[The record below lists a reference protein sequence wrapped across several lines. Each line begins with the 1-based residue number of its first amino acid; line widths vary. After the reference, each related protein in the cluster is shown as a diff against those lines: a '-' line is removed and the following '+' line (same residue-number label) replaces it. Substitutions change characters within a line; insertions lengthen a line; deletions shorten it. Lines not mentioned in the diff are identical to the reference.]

1 MILSTPFL
9 QFSAGKF
16 ERRSTP
22 TGSLPIHARGTCAV
36 HSIHERAQI
45 RGEGRGAQLRQGR
58 GAALIR
64 CAWWAAGRGLPGPGR
79 MAAAAGRISHDH
91 ITRQR
96 AKPCHIR
103 KEKRVDN
110 PIFFFFFSIFRGI
123 AGKMKILRRKGD
135 GGGGIHPPGGA
146 PCTCVYTSAS
156 DTPNPAPSIF

>member
-1 MILSTPFL
+1 MVLSTPFL

-22 TGSLPIHARGTCAV
+22 TESLLIHARGTCAAQ
-36 HSIHERAQI
+36 SIPERAQF
-45 RGEGRGAQLRQGR
+45 RGGGLGSDAQGAR
-58 GAALIR
+58 R
-64 CAWWAAGRGLPGPGR
+64 CAGPLRLVSSGPGQAG
-79 MAAAAGRISHDH
+79 MTAAQGRISHGH

-96 AKPCHIR
+96 TKPCHIR
-103 KEKRVDN
+103 KDKRVDN
-110 PIFFFFFSIFRGI
+110 PTLFFFSIFRGI

-135 GGGGIHPPGGA
+135 GGDGIHPPGGA